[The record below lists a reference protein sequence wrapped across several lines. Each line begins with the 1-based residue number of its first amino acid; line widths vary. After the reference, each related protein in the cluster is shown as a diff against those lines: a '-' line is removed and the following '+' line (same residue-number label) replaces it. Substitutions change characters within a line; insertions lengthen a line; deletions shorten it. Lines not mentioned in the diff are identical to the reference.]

1 MKKTNLILV
10 LYLGFLTLL
19 LAACQSAFATS
30 ADDPAVSLVA
40 ESQDP
45 EVNSP
50 AFNDLNSVE
59 QLQERFIQDVEK
71 TRLVLLL
78 SPT

>member
-1 MKKTNLILV
+1 MKKTSLFLL

-19 LAACQSAFATS
+19 LAACQSAIATL

-45 EVNSP
+45 EVNPS
-50 AFNDLNSVE
+50 ALNDLNSVE
-59 QLQERFIQDVEK
+59 ELQERFVQDVGK
-71 TRLVLLL
+71 MRLVLLL